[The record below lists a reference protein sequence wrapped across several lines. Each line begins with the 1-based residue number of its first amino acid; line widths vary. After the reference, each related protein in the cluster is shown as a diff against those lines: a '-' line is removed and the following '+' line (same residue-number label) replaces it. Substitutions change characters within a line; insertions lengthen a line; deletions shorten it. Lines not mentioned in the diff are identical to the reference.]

1 MAPKATPVIL
11 VAGSLHMDVKI
22 ETPHLPR
29 LDETV
34 TGTGVAYAF
43 GGKGGNQALAAA
55 RMGAKVDMAGMVGT
69 DDFARDLIRAL
80 DQGRVGRTQV
90 QVVDGPSG
98 MSVAL
103 MRPDGGYGA
112 VIVSGANLKFRAE
125 RIAFPRD
132 CAAILLQ
139 NEIPESVNVHLA
151 RRAQSARIKVILNA
165 APMREMSPE
174 LLRLTDLLVV
184 NRVEAADLLGQDDT
198 TLDPV
203 AAAVALGNLGP
214 HAAIVTMGEDGL
226 ALWTGQ
232 EATRHPAFPVRV
244 RSSHGAGDAF
254 IGSMAAEWMRGESL
268 ATAARFGQAAAALA
282 VSSTDDA
289 RSRISEGDVRAHLK
303 ASLPSG

>member
-1 MAPKATPVIL
+1 MVSNTAPVIL
-11 VAGSLHMDVKI
+11 VAGSLHMDVI
-22 ETPHLPR
+22 VATPHLPR

-34 TGTGVAYAF
+34 TGTDVSYAF

-55 RMGAKVDMAGMVGT
+55 RMGARVDMAGMVGT
-69 DDFARDLIRAL
+69 DDFARDLLRAL

-90 QVVDGPSG
+90 QGVDGPSG

-103 MRPDGGYGA
+103 LRPDGGYGA

-125 RIAFPRD
+125 RVAFPRD

-139 NEIPESVNVHLA
+139 NEIPEAVNIHLA

-165 APMREMSPE
+165 APMRAMSAE

-184 NRVEAADLLGQDDT
+184 NRGEAADLLGQDET
-198 TLDPV
+198 ALDPV

-214 HAAIVTMGEDGL
+214 RAAIVTMGGDGL
-226 ALWTGQ
+226 ALWSGQ
-232 EATRHPAFPVRV
+232 EAMRHPAFAVRV

-254 IGSMAAEWMRGESL
+254 IGALAAEWMRGATL
-268 ATAARFGQAAAALA
+268 AAAARFGQAAAALA
-282 VSSTDDA
+282 VSSTPDA
-289 RSRISEGDVRAHLK
+289 RSRISDGDVRAQLK
-303 ASLPSG
+303 AALPAG